1 MHRFIDDLLQILHVD
16 VDVDVDDDNKERF
29 VLVSDTALVFNK
41 YRPEQYR
48 RSSSSSL
55 SSTSVQNTSNDKE
68 YDRWNAKSSQKRRNI
83 NVQKEMSD
91 SCLTIP
97 KRSWS
102 SSPTMTTDSCL
113 IIPKRTS
120 WSKNNR
126 NNNSKQLMAEM
137 KYSSNVSIPRLNNG
151 DKIQQ
156 TNNTD
161 ETVSTTTTIER
172 ITSASDDAASSLSA
186 AAEPTEP
193 LVGRRRKR
201 DSIYLHKQRYQHDI
215 KE

>member
-48 RSSSSSL
+48 RSSSSL

-137 KYSSNVSIPRLNNG
+137 KYSNVSIPLLNNG

>member
-1 MHRFIDDLLQILHVD
+1 MHRFIDDLLQILH

-48 RSSSSSL
+48 RSSSSSV
-55 SSTSVQNTSNDKE
+55 SSTSVVKNSSNDKE

-113 IIPKRTS
+113 FIPKRRS
-120 WSKNNR
+120 RSKNNKK
-126 NNNSKQLMAEM
+126 NNTQQLMAEM
-137 KYSSNVSIPRLNNG
+137 KYSSVCIPRLSNG
-151 DKIQQ
+151 DK
-156 TNNTD
+156 
-161 ETVSTTTTIER
+161 
-172 ITSASDDAASSLSA
+172 
-186 AAEPTEP
+186 
-193 LVGRRRKR
+193 
-201 DSIYLHKQRYQHDI
+201 
-215 KE
+215 

>member
-1 MHRFIDDLLQILHVD
+1 MHRFIDDLLQILRVD

-68 YDRWNAKSSQKRRNI
+68 YDRWNAKSSQKRRNM

-120 WSKNNR
+120 RSKDNR

-137 KYSSNVSIPRLNNG
+137 KYSNVSIPRLNNG

>member
-1 MHRFIDDLLQILHVD
+1 MHRFIDDLLQILRVD

-48 RSSSSSL
+48 RSSSSL
-55 SSTSVQNTSNDKE
+55 SSTSVKNTSNDKE

-120 WSKNNR
+120 RSKNNR

-137 KYSSNVSIPRLNNG
+137 KYSNVSIPRLNNG

>member
-1 MHRFIDDLLQILHVD
+1 
-16 VDVDVDDDNKERF
+16 
-29 VLVSDTALVFNK
+29 
-41 YRPEQYR
+41 
-48 RSSSSSL
+48 
-55 SSTSVQNTSNDKE
+55 
-68 YDRWNAKSSQKRRNI
+68 
-83 NVQKEMSD
+83 MSD

-102 SSPTMTTDSCL
+102 SSPSTMTTDSCL

-137 KYSSNVSIPRLNNG
+137 KYSSKVSIPQLNNG

-161 ETVSTTTTIER
+161 ETVSITTTIER
-172 ITSASDDAASSLSA
+172 ITSASDDAPSSLSA
-186 AAEPTEP
+186 ADPTEP
-193 LVGRRRKR
+193 LLGRRRK
-201 DSIYLHKQRYQHDI
+201 
-215 KE
+215 

>member
-1 MHRFIDDLLQILHVD
+1 MHRFIDDLLQILRVD

-29 VLVSDTALVFNK
+29 VLVSDSALVFNK

-48 RSSSSSL
+48 RSSSSL

-68 YDRWNAKSSQKRRNI
+68 YDRWNAKSSQKRRNM

-126 NNNSKQLMAEM
+126 IIDSKQLMAEM
-137 KYSSNVSIPRLNNG
+137 KYSNVSIPRLNNG

-172 ITSASDDAASSLSA
+172 ITSASDDAASALS

>member
-1 MHRFIDDLLQILHVD
+1 MHRFIDDLLQILH
-16 VDVDVDDDNKERF
+16 VDVDDDNKERF

-48 RSSSSSL
+48 RSSSSL
-55 SSTSVQNTSNDKE
+55 SSTSVIKNTSNDKE
-68 YDRWNAKSSQKRRNI
+68 YDRWNAKSSQKRRNM

-102 SSPTMTTDSCL
+102 SSPTIMTTDSCL

>member
-1 MHRFIDDLLQILHVD
+1 MHRFIDDLLQILH
-16 VDVDVDDDNKERF
+16 VDVDDDNKERF

-48 RSSSSSL
+48 RSSSSL

-68 YDRWNAKSSQKRRNI
+68 YDRWNAKSSQKRRNM

-120 WSKNNR
+120 RSKNNR

-137 KYSSNVSIPRLNNG
+137 KYSNVSIPRLNNG

>member
-1 MHRFIDDLLQILHVD
+1 MHRFIDDLLQILH

-55 SSTSVQNTSNDKE
+55 SSTSVQNTSKNDKE
-68 YDRWNAKSSQKRRNI
+68 NDRWNAKSSQKRRNM

-102 SSPTMTTDSCL
+102 SSPTMTTTDSCL

-137 KYSSNVSIPRLNNG
+137 KYSNVSIPRLNNG

-156 TNNTD
+156 TNNTA